1 MRTAHDWA
9 GVIYLS
15 IKSAIKYTN
24 TTIYNGVFKVSL
36 CTMAKV
42 PVIAQCVVS
51 DGLNQDIM
59 IESLSDY
66 LVRNSNLVF
75 PHRHNFYHFVLFTAG
90 QGSHTIDFEKFV
102 IEPWQIYFMSP
113 GQIHTWEFE
122 GDMQGYVVNFHRD
135 LFKNIL
141 LRSDYLTTLSFFSG
155 LVRDEVFVV
164 NEEDR
169 PLVLEILERLV
180 KDNTQN
186 DFVSSSLY
194 YLFNLLNARGLP
206 SLNQDTNAYN
216 HTLLRNFLNLIEA
229 NFTSLRLPKEYAAL
243 LYITPNHLNALCK
256 ELLGQSAGELIRDRV
271 ILEAKRLLVIKDY
284 SVAEI
289 AYELNFNDNSYF
301 TKFFKKAVGLT
312 PEEFRKNI

>member
-1 MRTAHDWA
+1 
-9 GVIYLS
+9 
-15 IKSAIKYTN
+15 
-24 TTIYNGVFKVSL
+24 
-36 CTMAKV
+36 MAKV

-59 IESLSDY
+59 IESLADY
-66 LVRNSNLVF
+66 LVRNVNLVF

-90 QGSHTIDFEKFV
+90 QGYHTIDFEKFT

-122 GDMQGYVVNFHRD
+122 GDMQGYVVNFHKD
-135 LFKNIL
+135 LFKNVL

-164 NEEDR
+164 NEGDR
-169 PLVLEILERLV
+169 FLVLEILERLV
-180 KDNTQN
+180 KDTTQTN
-186 DFVSSSLY
+186 FVSSSLY
-194 YLFNLLNARGLP
+194 YLFNLLNTRRVP
-206 SLNQDTNAYN
+206 SVNQDTNAYN

-256 ELLGQSAGELIRDRV
+256 ELLAQSAGELIRDRV
-271 ILEAKRLLVIKDY
+271 VLEAKRLLVIKDY